1 MSIRISGI
9 GGYVPSKTVTNHELA
24 MRIDTS
30 HDWIAAKT
38 GIVERRIADD
48 NEAPSDMGCEAARR
62 CLAHAG
68 VDKSAVDLIVVA
80 CATPDQSQPAVAC
93 MVQEKLGVADRQCPA
108 FDVNS
113 VCAGFVFALNV
124 AQSMM
129 LTAPKRYR
137 HALVIGTDAFSKIMN
152 WNDRRTCVFFGDGA
166 GAVLLSQ
173 SERGTSRIRF
183 HLGSDGR
190 GSRHIEVP
198 GGGTRLPISPEVL
211 EKRLN
216 TFVMNGPKVWDFA
229 VDTVP
234 RVIRS
239 LLAEHD
245 LTPPDLDLLVLHQ
258 SNLRMLEAI
267 MRTLELP
274 MDRTVTTVETYG
286 NTAAAS
292 IPADAAEG
300 LGGRQAPRRARAS
313 CCADSAAVSP
323 GARRSSTGER
333 GSDRAQRPDHRRRR
347 AGSAPGWPRSW
358 PAPATTSS

>member
-1 MSIRISGI
+1 MAIRISGI
-9 GGYVPSKTVTNHELA
+9 GGYVPSRVVTNHELA
-24 MRIDTS
+24 ALVDTS
-30 HDWIAAKT
+30 HDWITAKT
-38 GIVERRIADD
+38 GILERRLAADD
-48 NEAPSDMGCEAARR
+48 EAPSDMGYEAARS
-62 CLAHAG
+62 CLADASI
-68 VDKSAVDLIVVA
+68 DKSAVDLIVVA

-93 MVQEKLGVADRQCPA
+93 LIQAKLGVAERQCPA

-129 LTAPKRYR
+129 LTAPARYR
-137 HALVIGTDAFSKIMN
+137 HALVIGTDAFSKILN
-152 WNDRRTCVFFGDGA
+152 WKDRRTCVFFGDGA

-173 SERGTSRIRF
+173 TDLAKEPIRF

-190 GSRHIEVP
+190 GSHHIEVP

-245 LTPPDLDLLVLHQ
+245 LGTQDVDLLVLHQ

-267 MRTLELP
+267 MTSLELP
-274 MDRTVTTVETYG
+274 MERTVTTVETYG

-292 IPADAAEG
+292 IPLTLQKA
-300 LGGRQAPRRARAS
+300 
-313 CCADSAAVSP
+313 SAAGQLRP
-323 GARRSSTGER
+323 GSRVMLCGF
-333 GSDRAQRPDHRRRR
+333 G
-347 AGSAPGWPRSW
+347 GGLSW
-358 PAPATTSS
+358 GAALLDW

>member
-1 MSIRISGI
+1 MGIRITGI

-24 MRIDTS
+24 ARIDTS
-30 HDWIAAKT
+30 HDWIQAKT
-38 GIVERRIADD
+38 GILERRLARDD
-48 NEAPSDMGCEAARR
+48 EAPSDMATDAAAR
-62 CLAHAG
+62 CLADAG
-68 VDKSAVDLIVVA
+68 VDKSAVDLLVVA

-93 MVQEKLGVADRQCPA
+93 LVQEKLGLAERQIPA

-129 LTAPKRYR
+129 LTAPHKYR

-173 SERGTSRIRF
+173 TEQAPLGRIHF

-190 GSRHIEVP
+190 GNKHIQVP
-198 GGGTRLPISPEVL
+198 GGGTRLPASPEVL

-216 TFVMNGPKVWDFA
+216 TFVMNGPKVWEFA

-239 LLAEHD
+239 LLDEHE
-245 LTPPDLDLLVLHQ
+245 LSPRDLDLLVLHQ

-267 MRTLELP
+267 MKSLELP
-274 MDRTVTTVETYG
+274 MERTVTTVETYG

-292 IPADAAEG
+292 IPLTLQKASES
-300 LGGRQAPRRARAS
+300 GRLH
-313 CCADSAAVSP
+313 
-323 GARRSSTGER
+323 R
-333 GSDRAQRPDHRRRR
+333 GSRVMLC
-347 AGSAPGWPRSW
+347 GFGGGLSW
-358 PAPATTSS
+358 GAALVDW

>member
-1 MSIRISGI
+1 MRIRISGV

-24 MRIDTS
+24 SRIDTS
-30 HDWIAAKT
+30 HEWIAAKT
-38 GIVERRIADD
+38 GIMERRLARDD
-48 NEAPSDMGCEAARR
+48 EAPSDMGTEAAVR
-62 CLAHAG
+62 CLANAG

-93 MVQEKLGVADRQCPA
+93 LIQEKLGITERQIPA

-129 LTAPKRYR
+129 LTAPAKYR
-137 HALVIGTDAFSKIMN
+137 HVLVIGADAFSKIMN
-152 WNDRRTCVFFGDGA
+152 WSDRRTCVFFGDGA

-173 SERGTSRIRF
+173 SDDEAPGRIHF

-190 GSRHIEVP
+190 GSRHIQVP
-198 GGGTRLPISPEVL
+198 GGGTRLPASPEVL

-216 TFVMNGPKVWDFA
+216 TFVMNGPKVWEFA

-239 LLAEHD
+239 LLDEHQ
-245 LTPPDLDLLVLHQ
+245 LTPRDLDLLVLHQ

-267 MRTLELP
+267 MKSLELP
-274 MDRTVTTVETYG
+274 MDRTVTTVESYG

-292 IPADAAEG
+292 IPLTLQKAAET
-300 LGGRQAPRRARAS
+300 GRLRR
-313 CCADSAAVSP
+313 
-323 GARRSSTGER
+323 GARVMLCGF
-333 GSDRAQRPDHRRRR
+333 G
-347 AGSAPGWPRSW
+347 GGLSW
-358 PAPATTSS
+358 GAALVDW